1 MRLSFKTRPQ
11 HSEWQPIVD
20 FWKEGDRIEAYDAG
34 WTFDHLDPIFSD
46 RDGPVFEGWT
56 MLAALSGIVHRIR
69 LGVMVTG
76 NTYRHPAVLA
86 NMAATLDVASR
97 RTSGDRARHRLG
109 RSRTRRLRHPAPLV
123 EGTLRSPRRDL
134 RDPSPALHERG
145 RRFRRHLLPPR
156 RGEGSPQAAPA
167 TTSSRSPSAAPARNA
182 RFVLPPS
189 GPTSGTSPAVI
200 RTCSG
205 TRWRCSTITARTIG
219 RDPAEIEISAKI
231 KADGDP
237 GALADL
243 VGEFR
248 DAGADHIIAM
258 FEAPFDPAKLGAVAD
273 RLRSRH
279 DVKTTA
285 MRRELGTVTQCTW

>member
-46 RDGPVFEGWT
+46 RDGPVYEGWT
-56 MLAALSGIVHRIR
+56 MLAALSGIVQRIR

-86 NMAATLDVASR
+86 NMAATLDVASGGR
-97 RTSGDRARHRLG
+97 LEIGLGTGWVEAEHTSYGIPLPPWKERFDRLEETCEILHLLFTEEAADFDGSFYHLEGAKALPKPLQKPHPPIVIGGTGEKRTLRIAALWADQWNLPGGDPDM
-109 RSRTRRLRHPAPLV
+109 LRHKV
-123 EGTLRSPRRDL
+123 GV
-134 RDPSPALHERG
+134 LHQHCAE
-145 RRFRRHLLPPR
+145 
-156 RGEGSPQAAPA
+156 
-167 TTSSRSPSAAPARNA
+167 
-182 RFVLPPS
+182 V
-189 GPTSGTSPAVI
+189 
-200 RTCSG
+200 
-205 TRWRCSTITARTIG
+205 G
-219 RDPAEIEISAKI
+219 RDPAEIEVSTKI

-248 DAGADHIIAM
+248 EAGADHIIAM
-258 FEAPFDPAKLGAVAD
+258 FEAPFDPAKLGVVAD
-273 RLRSRH
+273 RLGPIM
-279 DVKTTA
+279 T
-285 MRRELGTVTQCTW
+285 